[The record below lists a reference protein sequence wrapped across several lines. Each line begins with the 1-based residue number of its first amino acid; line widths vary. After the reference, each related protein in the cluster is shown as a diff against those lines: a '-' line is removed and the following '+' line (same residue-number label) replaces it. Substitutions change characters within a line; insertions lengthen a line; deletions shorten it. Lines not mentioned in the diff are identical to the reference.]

1 MATEKNYRRF
11 LGIPQK
17 YWHEARVLMT
27 LIIILFT
34 VKATLVEVYIVPTG
48 SMEDT
53 ILTGDMLIGNKFV
66 YGMRTPTWVGIPYT
80 RIGFDIPWWR
90 LPKFKEIES
99 GDVTIFEFP
108 RDPFQKYVKRCI
120 GTPGN
125 TVEISMGDILVDGE
139 KMEFPEEGKY
149 VKGAIFPPEKEQVL
163 FPYFSGNMD
172 NISSFVVPYKGMEID
187 FSEVTDWVSVI
198 TLLVQDGNSVVLGD
212 KNFTVIDPKE
222 VGRMHGFL
230 KYKLLNLI
238 RPGSKS
244 ELAKQEYT
252 DRNQHIRI
260 LLSENRANNIYNPWE
275 LTITKNDWDI
285 VYNNL
290 KINGIY
296 AKDLSKYSFV
306 HDFYY
311 FMGDNRDNSY
321 DSRFWG
327 FVPDNQVLG
336 TPLVALVNLF
346 KFKLRFKTIL

>member
-1 MATEKNYRRF
+1 MKNQHSSKKF
-11 LGIPQK
+11 IGIPYK
-17 YWHEARVLMT
+17 YWHETRVLIT
-27 LIIILFT
+27 LIVILFT

-66 YGMRTPTWVGIPYT
+66 YGMRTPTWIGIPYT

-120 GTPGN
+120 GTPGDSI
-125 TVEISMGDILVDGE
+125 EISMGDIFVDDE
-139 KMEFPEEGKY
+139 KMVFPAEGKY
-149 VKGAIFPPEKEQVL
+149 VKGSIFPQEKEQTL
-163 FPYFSGNMD
+163 FSYFDGNMD
-172 NISSFVVPYKGMEID
+172 NISQFVVPYKGMEID
-187 FSEVTDWVSVI
+187 FNEVTDWVSVI

-212 KNFTVIDPKE
+212 KIFTVIDPKE

-244 ELAKQEYT
+244 KLAKQEYS
-252 DRNQHIRI
+252 DRNLHIRM
-260 LLSENRANNIYNPWE
+260 LQSENRTSNIYNPWE
-275 LTITKNDWDI
+275 LTITKKEWDI
-285 VYNNL
+285 VFNNL
-290 KINGIY
+290 QINGVY
-296 AKDLSKYSFV
+296 AREIGEYSFK

-327 FVPDNQVLG
+327 FVPDNQILG

-346 KFKLRFKTIL
+346 KFKLRFKTIS